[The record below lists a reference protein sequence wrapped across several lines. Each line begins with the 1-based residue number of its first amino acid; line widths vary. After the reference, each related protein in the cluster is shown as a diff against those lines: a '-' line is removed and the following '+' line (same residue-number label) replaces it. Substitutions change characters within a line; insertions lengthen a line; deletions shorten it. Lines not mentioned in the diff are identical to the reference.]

1 MICYITNLK
10 LPRMLLLLN
19 ADELM
24 LTFDGDGDNTVL
36 GKYHVRSCSLA
47 ACINADSYLVAL
59 NSNDSIIFGF

>member
-1 MICYITNLK
+1 
-10 LPRMLLLLN
+10 MLLLLN